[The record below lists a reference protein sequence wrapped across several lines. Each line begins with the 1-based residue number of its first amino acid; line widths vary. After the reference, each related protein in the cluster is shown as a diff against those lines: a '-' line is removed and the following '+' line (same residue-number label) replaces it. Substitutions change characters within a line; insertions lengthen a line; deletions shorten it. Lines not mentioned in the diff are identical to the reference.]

1 MWMEHAMKAQKL
13 ASSAKRNN
21 DQVQKTSE
29 KSTPVASVTTTN
41 AMNSQRLM
49 SKNTSAQAQRSV
61 AGILKKRERE
71 KEKKNTLLLKH

>member
-49 SKNTSAQAQRSV
+49 SKNTSAQAQPSI
-61 AGILKKRERE
+61 AGILKKRR
-71 KEKKNTLLLKH
+71 KEQKENNTLF